1 MASPYSCDKIAAALP
16 HLAAS
21 AANVIKGC
29 TFEELVDELKHVV
42 AAGGWRTSDALQ
54 RDIEAFAQEG
64 DTVVEFGSGTGTKDL
79 VDLGLQVYSV
89 EHNEYWCDFGKKA
102 GIDSDY
108 QHAPIVA
115 LPEAI
120 SGFPKQVEW
129 YDVDS
134 VEEVCGRAIENS
146 RAGHVDHV
154 LIDGPPGEIG
164 RAGVL
169 YSIKHGHLD
178 VSNAVIF
185 IDDIH
190 RADEL
195 NLGIALSQLLLK
207 THKIVKRRSW
217 YMILVPNSMSVPAAP
232 AVDTQ
237 TRAEAKLLYFAVWAV
252 VAPLIMFLIALYTK
266 FMGVVHA
273 DSGAKAI
280 AVAASLLLLVAFI
293 TFVLLAVLFCHRRE

>member
-1 MASPYSCDKIAAALP
+1 MASPYSCNKVAAALP

-21 AANVIKGC
+21 AGNVIKGC

-79 VDLGLQVYSV
+79 VDLGLKVYSV
-89 EHNEYWCDFGKKA
+89 EHNEYWVDFGKKQ
-102 GIDSDY
+102 GIGSDY

-129 YDVDS
+129 YNVNDVED
-134 VEEVCGRAIENS
+134 VCDRAVENS

-217 YMILVPNSMSVPAAP
+217 YMILVPNHMPVPAAP
-232 AVDTQ
+232 AVDAQ
-237 TRAEAKLLYFAVWAV
+237 TRAEAKLLYVAVWAI

-266 FMGVVHA
+266 FMAVLQTDA
-273 DSGAKAI
+273 GARTV
-280 AVAASLLLLVAFI
+280 AVQASLLLIVAFI
-293 TFVLLAVLFCHRRE
+293 AFVLLAVLFCHRRD